1 REALRATRNGRR
13 EPRGAARV
21 GGLPRRRGPSRRGAA
36 MPRERG
42 GVCSARARVVRGAPP
57 DAGRPVRARASDTW
71 REIEEALKAFEG
83 PDGFAGPCELLVGAG
98 TH

>member
-1 REALRATRNGRR
+1 MADTSEFLKQGERRTVAYSESFGALHQMLA
-13 EPRGAARV
+13 
-21 GGLPRRRGPSRRGAA
+21 GLSEQ
-36 MPRERG
+36 ERT
-42 GVCSARARVVRGAPP
+42 
-57 DAGRPVRARASDTW
+57 DTW